1 MLAYTTIG
9 TITDISGKYS
19 LDVPPEAKSLTIS
32 FIGMQPQ
39 DVSIGSLTVINVS
52 LSEAVTGL
60 DEVIVVGYGTRIKRS
75 VTGSISQV
83 SSAEIQSFAASN
95 NVVDAL
101 QSSISGAFV
110 VAQSGRPGEASNIYL
125 RGPVSV
131 NGGNPLYVVDG
142 IPQANLGYNFNMAD
156 IESVSVLKDASAAAI
171 YGAKAAGG
179 VILVTT
185 KRGIKARSRL
195 VLTVLMVS
203 EMLCS
208 YLIK

>member
-1 MLAYTTIG
+1 
-9 TITDISGKYS
+9 
-19 LDVPPEAKSLTIS
+19 
-32 FIGMQPQ
+32 MQPQ
-39 DVSIGSLTVINVS
+39 DVNIGSLTEINVV
-52 LSEAVTGL
+52 LEEAVTGL
-60 DEVIVVGYGTRIKRS
+60 DEVVVVGYGTKIKRS

-83 SSAEIQSFAASN
+83 SSTEIQSFAASN

-142 IPQANLGYNFNMAD
+142 IPQTNLGYNFNMAD

-179 VILVTT
+179 VILGNNQTWY
-185 KRGIKARSRL
+185 KIKDQDWSKQLLGRS
-195 VLTVLMVS
+195 
-203 EMLCS
+203 
-208 YLIK
+208 